1 MSIERTPPDGTPETN
16 VLLQRM
22 SALLEHTGQLGKVG
36 GWELDLRSMKLSWTR
51 ETFTIAEIDPFV
63 APPLEE
69 DIHLFAP
76 DARPAILAALKA
88 ATEQGTPYDLELP
101 IITGKGRHR
110 WVRTQGYATMENGQA
125 ILLRGTFQDITERK
139 RAEFFKNSEREVLE
153 FIARGGPLPE
163 SLTRIV
169 KCYESGFPGARGAM
183 LLMDEAGQYLR
194 YEGKHTIPAAYA
206 EAVEKVVVSTGVSF
220 CCTATHEKKTIV
232 VADMAKDQRRF
243 AFQHLALTH
252 GIQACWVV
260 PILGNEDRVLGT
272 FAFYFSTPKEPTPAD
287 LKTLEGGAH
296 LASLVIGREEAARAR
311 QRNADRL
318 TLATRAAGVG
328 IWEYDVKNNVLVWDE
343 QMYRLYG
350 VAEAQF
356 TACYEAW
363 LKALHPEDKVR
374 AEQEIEQALRGK
386 SEFDTEFRIV
396 WPDGS
401 TRHIR
406 ALSIVQRTAHG
417 TPHRMIGTNWDI
429 TERKLAEVQ
438 TLQLERKMM
447 ETQKLESLGVLSGGI
462 AHDFNNLLTGILGNA
477 SLASLDLPACSPVHD
492 NLIAIKT
499 GAMRAA
505 DLCRQMLAYA
515 GKGRFHVTTLSLNHL
530 IEESA
535 QLMQLSISKH
545 AVLRYK
551 LDPSM
556 PTFEADATQIRQV
569 IMNLVIN
576 ASEAIGKKSGV
587 ISIST
592 GLTRIDATYSGGS
605 LTAPELPPG
614 TYVHLVVSDS
624 GCGMDAKTQAKIYDP
639 FFTTKSTGR
648 GLGLAAVLG
657 IVRSNKGVINVFS
670 EVGRG
675 TTFKLL
681 FPYVSGPALEVTEP
695 EKSTH
700 TQGYGC
706 ILVVD
711 DEATVRNTAAMM
723 LGKLGFEV
731 ALTNNGREAV
741 DIYRQQPDR
750 FRLVLMDLTMPHLD
764 GEQAFQELRAIKP
777 DVKVILMSGFNEEES
792 RLRFAGKGLSSFI
805 QKPFDYEL
813 LNTKIQDA
821 LSR

>member
-1 MSIERTPPDGTPETN
+1 MSIDSTPPDGNPEAN
-16 VLLQRM
+16 ALLQRM
-22 SALLEHTGQLGKVG
+22 SALLEHTGQLAKVG

-51 ETFTIAEIDPFV
+51 ETFTIAEIDPLIE
-63 APPLEE
+63 PPLEE
-69 DIHLFAP
+69 GINLFAP
-76 DARPAILAALKA
+76 DARPAIVAALKVA
-88 ATEQGTPYDLELP
+88 MEQGTPYDLELP
-101 IITGKGRHR
+101 IITAKGRHR
-110 WVRTQGYATMENGQA
+110 WVRTQGYATKENGQA

-153 FIARGGPLPE
+153 FIARGGQLPE

-183 LLMDEAGQYLR
+183 LLLDEAGQYLR
-194 YEGKHTIPAAYA
+194 FEGKHTIPPAYA
-206 EAVEKVVVSTGVSF
+206 EAVEKAVVSTGVSF
-220 CCTATHEKKTIV
+220 CCTAIHEKKTVV
-232 VADMAKDQRRF
+232 VADMAKDQRWF
-243 AFQHLALTH
+243 AFQHLTLTH

-260 PILGNEDRVLGT
+260 PIVGNSDRILGT
-272 FAFYFSTPKEPTPAD
+272 FAFYFNTPKEPTPAD
-287 LKTLEGGAH
+287 LKIMEGGAY
-296 LASLVIGREEAARAR
+296 LASLVIEREEAARAR

-318 TLATRAAGVG
+318 ALATRAAGVG
-328 IWEYDVKNNVLVWDE
+328 IWEYDVKKNVLVWDE

-350 VAEAQF
+350 ITEDQF
-356 TACYEAW
+356 IGCYEAW
-363 LKALHPEDKVR
+363 QKALHPEDKAR
-374 AEQEIEQALRGK
+374 AELEIEQALRGK
-386 SEFDTEFRIV
+386 SEFDTEFRIL

-406 ALSIVQRTAHG
+406 ALSIVQRTAQG

-429 TERKLAEVQ
+429 TDRKLAEVQ

-477 SLASLDLPACSPVHD
+477 SLAGLELPTSSPIHD
-492 NLIAIKT
+492 NLKAIKT
-499 GAMRAA
+499 GATRAA

-515 GKGRFHVTTLSLNHL
+515 GKGRFHVTTLSLNRL

-535 QLMQLSISKH
+535 QLVQLSISKH
-545 AVLRYK
+545 AVLRYN

-556 PTFEADATQIRQV
+556 PTIEADATQIRQV

-587 ISIST
+587 ISINT
-592 GLTRIDATYSGGS
+592 GLTRVDASYLGGTLS
-605 LTAPELPPG
+605 APELPSG
-614 TYVHLVVSDS
+614 TYVHLEVSDS
-624 GCGMDAKTQAKIYDP
+624 GCGMDAKTQAKIFDP
-639 FFTTKSTGR
+639 FFTTKFTGR

-657 IVRSNKGVINVFS
+657 IVRSNKGAVKVYS

-681 FPYVSGPALEVTEP
+681 FPYVSGSEMETPQTGKIAQTR
-695 EKSTH
+695 
-700 TQGYGC
+700 GYGC

-711 DEATVRNTAAMM
+711 DEETVRSTAAMM
-723 LGKLGFEV
+723 LGKMGFEV
-731 ALTNNGREAV
+731 ALTHDGREAV
-741 DIYRQQPDR
+741 DVYRQQPDR
-750 FRLVLMDLTMPHLD
+750 FRMVLMDLTMPHLD
-764 GEQAFQELRAIKP
+764 GEQAFRELRAIKP

-792 RLRFAGKGLSSFI
+792 RLRFTGKSLSSFI
-805 QKPFDYEL
+805 QKPFDYQL
-813 LNTKIQDA
+813 LNTMIQDV